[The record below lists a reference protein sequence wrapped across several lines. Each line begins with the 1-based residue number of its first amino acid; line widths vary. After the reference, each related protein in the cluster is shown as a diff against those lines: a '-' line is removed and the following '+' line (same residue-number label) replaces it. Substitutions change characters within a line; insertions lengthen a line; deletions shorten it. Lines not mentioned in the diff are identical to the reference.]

1 MAPLPEQSITL
12 DPPIL
17 LLSRVDRS
25 LLESMF
31 WDRQVLWKMK
41 WDIIDTHVENFNH
54 RVSELEEAL
63 IEIL

>member
-12 DPPIL
+12 DSPIL
-17 LLSRVDRS
+17 LLSRIDRS
-25 LLESMF
+25 LLEIMF
-31 WDRQVLWKMK
+31 WDRQVLWKMN
-41 WDIIDTHVENFNH
+41 WDIVDTHAENFNH